1 MIENGRPSSY
11 LARTMLP
18 SRKRLC
24 HREDV
29 IACDRDLGL
38 FQQTM
43 SQAGRRQEQRLLVGW
58 PAVKQP
64 AQHAKQISAHEAA
77 DSKEVGRTGKEI
89 YKSGIDRD
97 REVLVEPWRSRI
109 FNGRMGIRRP
119 KSKEIE
125 SGRGRPERP
134 DRSARTG
141 GHSGPRKPPHP
152 TARSTGQA
160 DLERVWLLVKTGFRI
175 MAGRGGRPVASAS
188 RMSMNGSGLKTFLE
202 GLRAGRLEGCQDE
215 RARDREALWE
225 IVRRRIV
232 SGYSSCRWR
241 QHRAGLPDG
250 PGLYVQGRGESVDG
264 TVL

>member
-160 DLERVWLLVKTGFRI
+160 DLERVHSMVACEDWVSYHGGTGGSSSGICQPHEHERFR
-175 MAGRGGRPVASAS
+175 AEDFFRRFEGWKVGRVPR
-188 RMSMNGSGLKTFLE
+188 RT
-202 GLRAGRLEGCQDE
+202 C
-215 RARDREALWE
+215 AR
-225 IVRRRIV
+225 
-232 SGYSSCRWR
+232 S
-241 QHRAGLPDG
+241 
-250 PGLYVQGRGESVDG
+250 
-264 TVL
+264 